1 MQIKR
6 TSDVTMDGITI
17 LVYGNSGVG
26 KTTLIKTIPGRV
38 LILSAEAGLLS
49 LRDTDLEYV
58 AIHSM
63 SDLNEVY
70 NFISEHLTDYNCIVL
85 DSLSEIGEVILATEK
100 KASRDGRQAYLAMQ
114 DQLMELIRAFRD
126 LPVSVYMTAKLD
138 RSKDEVSGMMLYS
151 ASLPGQ
157 KCSQN
162 LPYLFDEVLCLRC
175 ENDEEGKP
183 VRFLQTFT
191 DSSYCCKDRSGTLE
205 PYEKAD
211 LGIIMEKINENKS
224 DK

>member
-1 MQIKR
+1 MEIKR
-6 TSDVTMDGITI
+6 TSNVVMDGITI

-26 KTTLIKTIPGRV
+26 KTSLIRTIPGRV

-49 LRDTDLEYV
+49 LRDTDIEYV
-58 AIHSM
+58 GIRSM
-63 SDLNEVY
+63 ADLNEAY
-70 NFISEHLTDYNCIVL
+70 GYITAHMADYNCIVL
-85 DSLSEIGEVILATEK
+85 DSLSEIGEVILASEK
-100 KASRDGRQAYLAMQ
+100 KATRDGRQAYLAMQ

-126 LPVSVYMTAKLD
+126 LPVNVYMTAKLD
-138 RSKDEVSGMMLYS
+138 RSKDEVTGMMLYS

-175 ENDEEGKP
+175 ENDEDGKP

-191 DSSYCCKDRSGTLE
+191 DSSYCCKDRSGTLQ
-205 PYEKAD
+205 PYETPD
-211 LGIIMEKINENKS
+211 LGKIMERINESKS

>member
-1 MQIKR
+1 MEIKR
-6 TSDVTMDGITI
+6 TSDVVMDGITI
-17 LVYGNSGVG
+17 LVYGQSGVG
-26 KTTLIKTIPGRV
+26 KTSLIRTIPGRV

-49 LRDTDLEYV
+49 LRDTDIEYV
-58 AIHSM
+58 GIHSM
-63 SDLNEVY
+63 ADLNEAY
-70 NFISEHLTDYNCIVL
+70 SYILSHLEDYNCIVL
-85 DSLSEIGEVILATEK
+85 DSLSEIGEVILASEK
-100 KASRDGRQAYLAMQ
+100 KATRDGRQAYLAMQ

-126 LPVSVYMTAKLD
+126 LSVNVYMTAKLD
-138 RSKDEVSGMMLYS
+138 RAKDDISGMMLYS

-162 LPYLFDEVLCLRC
+162 LPYLFDEVLCMRC
-175 ENDEEGKP
+175 ENDEDGKP

-211 LGIIMEKINENKS
+211 LGKIMEKINENKTYR
-224 DK
+224 

>member
-1 MQIKR
+1 MEIKR
-6 TSDVTMDGITI
+6 TSDVTLEGITI

-26 KTTLIKTIPGRV
+26 KTSLIRTIPGRV

-49 LRDTDLEYV
+49 LRNTNIEYV
-58 AIHSM
+58 CIHSM
-63 SDLNEVY
+63 ADL
-70 NFISEHLTDYNCIVL
+70 SEAYSYITAHLADYSCIVL

-126 LPVSVYMTAKLD
+126 LPVSVYMTAKMD
-138 RSKDEVSGMMLYS
+138 RTRDDVSGMMLYS

-162 LPYLFDEVLCLRC
+162 LPYLFDMVLCMRC
-175 ENDEEGKP
+175 ENDEDGKP

-205 PYEKAD
+205 PYETPD
-211 LGIIMEKINENKS
+211 LGKIMEKINESKA
-224 DK
+224 DR